1 MPKRVDATRRV
12 EPSPWPPHQP
22 FAAGGHDLTPPPDE
36 LTGVIDRDRGAVQRC
51 LGSLNQTHDQMYA
64 VVGGNASQL
73 VDLRA
78 RHLDSFAAIRE
89 ELLPTAAAAFA
100 DHRPEPGTPRVPA
113 KECLREHEQL
123 PAVPRGIP
131 RELPHT
137 RHRCRSI

>member
-1 MPKRVDATRRV
+1 
-12 EPSPWPPHQP
+12 
-22 FAAGGHDLTPPPDE
+22 
-36 LTGVIDRDRGAVQRC
+36 
-51 LGSLNQTHDQMYA
+51 MYA